1 MFYVE
6 PYGWLFADPSFGG
19 SAFRA
24 NRKELHDFYF
34 GNLDPFRM
42 VANNDVCNEFEPA
55 KKYLRSDPYDN
66 QIGEIEYDDYGLTE
80 KDFSYKQVI
89 LENHQNN

>member
-1 MFYVE
+1 
-6 PYGWLFADPSFGG
+6 
-19 SAFRA
+19 
-24 NRKELHDFYF
+24 
-34 GNLDPFRM
+34 M

-89 LENHQNN
+89 LENYQNN